1 MKLLQRDGVQWL
13 GFEHFSQYTNLIHG
27 FSTRI
32 GGVSNPPFASLN
44 LAFHVGDDQ
53 AAVVEN
59 RRRYC
64 AALGLKLEDLTAGEQ
79 VHGDKVRVVVG
90 QDKGCGAFAY
100 DTAFPGTDAFITNEP
115 GVVLSSYYADCVPLF
130 IYDPVHEVLGLAHG
144 GWKGTVKRIGARAI
158 EAMTEHFGTAPQD
171 CLVGIGPSVGQCCYE
186 VDDNVIRPLQNAF
199 PQWAEFVRAKAN
211 GRWDLDLSAT
221 NRQVFLDAGV
231 KPENIEVSGLC
242 TACRTDLFF
251 SYRAEQGKTGR
262 MASIIALPVQR

>member
-1 MKLLQRDGVQWL
+1 MKLLERNGVQWL
-13 GFEHFSQYTNLIHG
+13 VFEHFVKYPNLVHG

-32 GGVSNPPFASLN
+32 GGVSHPPFASLN

-64 AALGLKLEDLTAGEQ
+64 AALNLRLEDLTAGEQ

-90 QDKGCGAFAY
+90 EDRGCGAFAY
-100 DTAFPGTDAFITNEP
+100 DTAFSGTDAFITNEP

-130 IYDPVHEVLGLAHG
+130 IYDPVRQVLGLAHG

-158 EAMTEHFGTAPQD
+158 ETMSHSFGTKAGD

-186 VDDNVIRPLQNAF
+186 VDENVVTPLRNEF
-199 PQWAEFVRAKAN
+199 PEWEDFLQKKAN
-211 GRWDLDLSAT
+211 GRWDLDLWAT

-231 KPENIEVSGLC
+231 KAENIEVSGLC

-251 SYRAEQGKTGR
+251 SYRAEHGETGR
-262 MASIIALPVQR
+262 MASIMALPVQR